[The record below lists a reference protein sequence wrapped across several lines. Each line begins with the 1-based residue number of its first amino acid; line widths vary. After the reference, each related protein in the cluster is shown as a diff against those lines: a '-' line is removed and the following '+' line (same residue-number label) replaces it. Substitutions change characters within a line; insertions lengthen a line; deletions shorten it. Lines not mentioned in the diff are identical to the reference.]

1 MHTIHTKAHHRKT
14 TEADVYSSYHS
25 RTSFACKSFSMFF
38 QNSPL
43 PTDSIVNAHCEHG
56 TVSADPREAGRAF
69 IARLAATATNHGE
82 IASTSPAQPY
92 GHVLLPLQ
100 PAMHPT
106 PNATPHR
113 TAAGIC
119 IHPQPGDELNAAIP
133 TGNES
138 LCYNSIDVEEH
149 RSLPRLPRRCSPPHI
164 SKSRSVTSASPNTS
178 HPCFWRKSPSPV
190 LPNIFPTLEK
200 HLSNILSTSGRNFDV
215 FILFTSHLSTFTHKW
230 MW

>member
-1 MHTIHTKAHHRKT
+1 
-14 TEADVYSSYHS
+14 
-25 RTSFACKSFSMFF
+25 MFF

-164 SKSRSVTSASPNTS
+164 TPRQLFSASVHWDAGADTSACPILARLRSSRDVPPQPNSRPDSVFGTDR
-178 HPCFWRKSPSPV
+178 PANEALMP
-190 LPNIFPTLEK
+190 E
-200 HLSNILSTSGRNFDV
+200 SGP
-215 FILFTSHLSTFTHKW
+215 
-230 MW
+230 